1 MTQNIHIPP
10 EAVEAGARAIGEE
23 TYVGN
28 KQTLRD
34 AATAAIRAA
43 LTAWPGMGRVEGLM
57 DGDDMVAPPAIF
69 LPLPQETSAALK
81 EDGE

>member
-1 MTQNIHIPP
+1 MTTIHIPP
-10 EAVEAGARAIGEE
+10 EAVEAAARAIGEE

-43 LTAWPGMGRVEGLM
+43 LAAWPGMHIHKWQRPWLGGM
-57 DGDDMVAPPAIF
+57 SGTDII
-69 LPLPQETSAALK
+69 LPLNTENPDA
-81 EDGE
+81 

>member
-1 MTQNIHIPP
+1 MTTNIHIPP

-34 AATAAIRAA
+34 AATAAILAA
-43 LTAWPGMGRVEGLM
+43 LAAWPGMRVSMLF
-57 DGDDMVAPPAIF
+57 PPNEPHVV
-69 LPLPQETSAALK
+69 LPLTTENTDADA
-81 EDGE
+81 